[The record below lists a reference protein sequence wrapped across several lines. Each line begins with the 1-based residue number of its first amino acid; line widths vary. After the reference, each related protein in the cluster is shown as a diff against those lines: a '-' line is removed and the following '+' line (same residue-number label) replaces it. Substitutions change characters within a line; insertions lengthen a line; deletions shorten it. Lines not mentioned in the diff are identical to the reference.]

1 MYEEVYMQRRMGNH
15 HNINFTIF
23 QAFDRFVIQPVLTLF
38 PENSSF
44 FEGSPQIIQLDEECI
59 ESPVPYF
66 FGNAKAK
73 GVAKINDK
81 HRQYQSMM
89 TYFELS
95 CVKKLKIAKP
105 TTAVWGSM
113 GKSDSSDDDNDDKSN
128 DE

>member
-1 MYEEVYMQRRMGNH
+1 MGNH
-15 HNINFTIF
+15 HNIDFTIF

-95 CVKKLKIAKP
+95 YCVKKLRAKIAKP